1 MLKLQ
6 TDREKKQVA
15 KFVSDEEGLVVLE
28 MSADSRMREFGVDI
42 QSKILSVNG
51 KKINS
56 EAEVYSIL
64 KENLYNAVLKIKD
77 SHGMVKDIQFRHNK
91 NTRLGILVVPRNVSK
106 EDIVPVDGGNFK
118 NVLNSLK
125 GSENKV
131 EYKIEKENDGKHDK
145 DVKNKDNK
153 M

>member
-1 MLKLQ
+1 M
-6 TDREKKQVA
+6 
-15 KFVSDEEGLVVLE
+15 
-28 MSADSRMREFGVDI
+28 
-42 QSKILSVNG
+42 
-51 KKINS
+51 
-56 EAEVYSIL
+56 
-64 KENLYNAVLKIKD
+64 
-77 SHGMVKDIQFRHNK
+77 
-91 NTRLGILVVPRNVSK
+91 PRNVSK

-118 NVLNSLK
+118 NVLNSLKGSEK